1 MALSLS
7 RISWGFLAAGILVPC
22 IFESLFYTGMTGM
35 FPIEGMPD
43 WLFIA
48 LWPAFGFVMASD
60 TGNATDS
67 GAALGFLMSV
77 VANALLY
84 LLVGVLISFVHRR
97 VILRGQSERGRST
110 PSAF

>member
-7 RISWGFLAAGILVPC
+7 KISWGFLVAGILVPC

-35 FPIEGMPD
+35 FPIEGMPE

-60 TGNATDS
+60 TGNGTDS
-67 GAALGFLMSV
+67 GRAALGFLMSV
-77 VANALLY
+77 IANALLY
-84 LLVGVLISFVHRR
+84 LLVGGLISFIYRR
-97 VILRGQSERGRST
+97 LFLRGDAPISK
-110 PSAF
+110 